1 MTHEKEFFGFER
13 LKELQTAV
21 DGLPAKKIQTKE
33 YLQKSMFT
41 GSAPQLDDMTVVIIK
56 VE

>member
-41 GSAPQLDDMTVVIIK
+41 GAAPQLDDMTVVIIK